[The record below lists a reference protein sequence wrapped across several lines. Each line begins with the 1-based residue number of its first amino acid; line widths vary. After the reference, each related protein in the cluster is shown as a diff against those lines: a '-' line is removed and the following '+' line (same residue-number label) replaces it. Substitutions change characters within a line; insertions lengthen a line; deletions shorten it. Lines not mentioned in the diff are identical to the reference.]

1 MHLRQRYLLCPY
13 NPEYISSALIKHAIV
28 MPDEIDISE
37 DYIAQLDAE
46 LLNVI
51 LKDHSTSNAD
61 EQHNIFWATG
71 KHSIAF

>member
-1 MHLRQRYLLCPY
+1 
-13 NPEYISSALIKHAIV
+13 

-37 DYIAQLDAE
+37 DYIEQLDAE

-61 EQHNIFWATG
+61 EQHNILWATG